1 MKTNEPT
8 TFTLVVPE
16 KERRVYA
23 KARTILARKMKAQAP
38 EVGEL
43 ILHELRLR
51 KPRDIADEYLDF
63 AGWLP
68 CESRTTPRRTGEEKK
83 LRLAA

>member
-1 MKTNEPT
+1 MKTNKPAV
-8 TFTLVVPE
+8 FTLVVPE

-23 KARTILARKMKAQAP
+23 AARTILVRKMKNQAP
-38 EVGEL
+38 ELGEL

-51 KPRDIADEYLDF
+51 RPGDIADEYLDF
-63 AGWLP
+63 TGWLP
-68 CESRTTPRRTGEEKK
+68 CDRRTASYRSGEEKK